1 MEFTEYQVGGRY
13 YAITAISEVW
23 ESSEIIGYYV
33 DVLAPGEIS
42 HSGPG
47 EKSQF
52 QPDKNSQRPR
62 LAC

>member
-1 MEFTEYQVGGRY
+1 MLSIQLMRQIAELF
-13 YAITAISEVW
+13 I
-23 ESSEIIGYYV
+23 
-33 DVLAPGEIS
+33 VLAPGEIS

-47 EKSQF
+47 EKNQF

>member
-1 MEFTEYQVGGRY
+1 MDKSEFLAEYN
-13 YAITAISEVW
+13 ISEADLQAAEVSW
-23 ESSEIIGYYV
+23 EELV
-33 DVLAPGEIS
+33 LLAPGEIS

-47 EKSQF
+47 EKNQF